1 MYFTTTTGTEKG
13 KDAVI
18 KTNWKDA
25 DRKAKMGIYMN
36 IGRTIDK
43 TQADDNGYPHELFLE
58 STDLEEMA
66 SKGVF
71 SSLETVTRVM
81 ESFGITALK
90 LSPPVDDSDDR
101 TGPEIRGL
109 RGDGEWIRP
118 GIDYHKRSLIDL
130 LIGDLKG
137 K

>member
-1 MYFTTTTGTEKG
+1 MYFTTSTGTEKG
-13 KDAVI
+13 KDVEI
-18 KTNWKDA
+18 KTHWKDA
-25 DRKAKMGIYMN
+25 DRNAKMGVYMN

-58 STDLEEMA
+58 SADVEEMA

-71 SSLETVTRVM
+71 SLESVKRIM

-90 LSPPVDDSDDR
+90 LSPPVEDSADR

-109 RGDGEWIRP
+109 RGDGQWIRP
-118 GIDYHKRSLIDL
+118 GIEYHKRSLIDL
-130 LIGDLKG
+130 LIGDLMG